1 MSMAAPL
8 PPAMDEV
15 QVIAEGSQEALRS
28 AVEQPVA
35 ASFANE
41 ESTEQIT
48 AQQVFET
55 LATQYLDTLYLSRTS
70 LAYFAKGPL
79 SRARAAFQSGD
90 HVDLLLTELTQFL
103 RTMLLSQRLLDS
115 KYREKITE
123 VIHTLPPA
131 SASDTNGKK
140 LQRKSRK
147 AKRLKPG
154 KDGLYPSESEHIQKW
169 WHSSEAS
176 LPSKHSDGA
185 ALLRQRV
192 AELRTRETL
201 AQLIIALE
209 ALAIE
214 ALPTHQE
221 LTVKPRE
228 EAEIPQDTAIM
239 DMVDQKKRKAK
250 APQNLA
256 VLVDLLVDKLCIWQ
270 SLEQDD
276 IPLENSEGM
285 GNGAVP
291 GKDTKASSSDVL
303 SGFCVEVIVPL

>member
-1 MSMAAPL
+1 
-8 PPAMDEV
+8 MDEI
-15 QVIAEGSQEALRS
+15 QAIAEGSPEALRPG
-28 AVEQPVA
+28 AEQPVA

-41 ESTEQIT
+41 DSTEQVT
-48 AQQVFET
+48 AQQFFET

-79 SRARAAFQSGD
+79 SRVRAAFQSGD
-90 HVDLLLTELTQFL
+90 HADLLLAELTQFL
-103 RTMLLSQRLLDS
+103 RTMLLSQKLLDS

-123 VIHTLPPA
+123 VIRTLPPV

-147 AKRLKPG
+147 VKRLEPG

-176 LPSKHSDGA
+176 LPSKHSDGD

-214 ALPTHQE
+214 ALPAHQE
-221 LTVKPRE
+221 LIAKPKE
-228 EAEIPQDTAIM
+228 EAEISQDTANV

-276 IPLENSEGM
+276 ILLEVSEGK
-285 GNGAVP
+285 GDGAAP
-291 GKDTKASSSDVL
+291 GKDTKASTSDVL
-303 SGFCVEVIVPL
+303 SGFCVEVLVPL